1 MAHLHN
7 QFDDLLTL
15 INVDPDVLAATRERL
30 LLARRLAEQHPEGRT
45 SYSSG
50 SIPVRTH
57 IQPHAGA
64 VSDGDGG
71 IILDRVQHPELG
83 PDGEGEAPHTITDE
97 LVAFIGPKLRD
108 PERTPFYPKA
118 RVCTSRRGLKIH
130 FGAPV
135 NGTDVTVDLIVA
147 LRRRDRRGLW
157 IPDLEQAPGSA
168 KAWSASDPQGHVELL
183 TSGADALRRTRR
195 RAIRILKAWN
205 AQAAKPGFSSHQ
217 LSVWAYEF
225 VEPGMGLVS
234 AVHTVLLKAA
244 LRLQRGE
251 PTMDPRSVSPDLKP
265 LIPEADAERRLRVAA
280 DKLAKAIADPD
291 DIDTVAEVLE
301 QLFPKTMRERERAF
315 SAASTPLS
323 TTASLGLAG
332 ASLLLPKTRSWG
344 EGAAVER

>member
-1 MAHLHN
+1 MAHLHK

-15 INVDPDVLAATRERL
+15 INVDPDVLTATRERL
-30 LLARRLAEQHPEGRT
+30 ALARKLAEQHPEGRT

-50 SIPVRTH
+50 SIPVGTH

-71 IILDRVQHPELG
+71 IILDRVRHPELG
-83 PDGEGEAPHTITDE
+83 PDGEGEAPHAVTDE

-108 PERTPFYPKA
+108 PERTPSYLKA
-118 RVCTSRRGLKIH
+118 RVYTSRRGLKIH

-147 LRRRDRRGLW
+147 LRRREGRGLW
-157 IPDLEQAPGSA
+157 IPDLERAPGSK

-205 AQAAKPGFSSHQ
+205 AQATKPGFSSHQ

-225 VEPGMGLVS
+225 VEPRMGLVG
-234 AVHTVLLKAA
+234 AVHTVLLEAA

-251 PTMDPRSVSPDLKP
+251 PTKDPRSISPDLKP
-265 LIPEADAERRLRVAA
+265 LIPDADAERRLRVAA
-280 DKLAKAIADPD
+280 DRLAKAIADPD

-301 QLFPKTMRERERAF
+301 HLFPKTMRERERAF

-332 ASLLLPKTRSWG
+332 ASLLLPKTRSWR
-344 EGAAVER
+344 EDTAVER

>member
-1 MAHLHN
+1 MAHLHK

-15 INVDPDVLAATRERL
+15 INVDPDVLTATRERL
-30 LLARRLAEQHPEGRT
+30 ALARKLAEQHPEGRV

-50 SIPVRTH
+50 SIPARTH

-71 IILDRVQHPELG
+71 IILDRVRHPELG

-108 PERTPFYPKA
+108 SERTPSYPKA
-118 RVCTSRRGLKIH
+118 RVYKSRRGLKIH

-147 LRRRDRRGLW
+147 LRRREGRGLW
-157 IPDLEQAPGSA
+157 IPDLERAPDSNN
-168 KAWSASDPQGHVELL
+168 AWSASDPQGHVELL
-183 TSGADALRRTRR
+183 TSGTDALRRTRR

-205 AQAAKPGFSSHQ
+205 AQAAKPGFSSH
-217 LSVWAYEF
+217 LISIWAYEF
-225 VEPGMGLVS
+225 VEPGMGLVG
-234 AVHTVLLKAA
+234 AVHTVLLEAS

-251 PTMDPRSVSPDLKP
+251 PTKDPRSVSPDLKP
-265 LIPEADAERRLRVAA
+265 LIPVADAERRLRVAA

-301 QLFPKTMRERERAF
+301 HLFPKTMRERERAF
-315 SAASTPLS
+315 SAVSTPLS
-323 TTASLGLAG
+323 TTAKLGLAG
-332 ASLLLPKTRSWG
+332 ASRPLPKTRSWREDAAG
-344 EGAAVER
+344 ER

>member
-1 MAHLHN
+1 MAHLHK

-15 INVDPDVLAATRERL
+15 INVDPDVLTATRERL
-30 LLARRLAEQHPEGRT
+30 TLARKLAEQHPEGRI

-50 SIPVRTH
+50 SIPVGTH

-71 IILDRVQHPELG
+71 IILDRVRHPELG
-83 PDGEGEAPHTITDE
+83 PDGGWEAPHAVTEE
-97 LVAFIGPKLRD
+97 LVEFIGPRLRD
-108 PERTPFYPKA
+108 RERTPSFPKA

-147 LRRRDRRGLW
+147 LHRRDKRGLW
-157 IPDLEQAPGSA
+157 IPDLERTPGSR
-168 KAWSASDPQGHVELL
+168 KAWSPSDPQGHVELL
-183 TSGADALRRTRR
+183 TSGAAALRRTRR

-225 VEPGMGLVS
+225 VEPRMGLVG
-234 AVHTVLLKAA
+234 AVHTVLREAG
-244 LRLQRGE
+244 LRLRRGE
-251 PTMDPRSVSPDLKP
+251 PTKDPRSVSPDLKP
-265 LIPEADAERRLRVAA
+265 LIPDADAERRLRVAA
-280 DKLAKAIADPD
+280 GKLAKAIDDPD

-301 QLFPKTMRERERAF
+301 HLFPKTMRERKRAF

-332 ASLLLPKTRSWG
+332 ASLLLPKTRSWR
-344 EGAAVER
+344 EDAAVER